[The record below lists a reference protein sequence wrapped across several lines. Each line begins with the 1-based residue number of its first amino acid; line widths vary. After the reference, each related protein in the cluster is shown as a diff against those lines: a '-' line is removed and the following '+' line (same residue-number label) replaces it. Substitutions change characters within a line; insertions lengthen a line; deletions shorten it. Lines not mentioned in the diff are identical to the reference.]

1 MKCKRE
7 KSQRIKGAGD
17 YLVFM
22 VILGG
27 FVALLTTMTSSFSK
41 SFNKKNQMMASN
53 YLISS
58 GAETVLTAFRLAY
71 IQYISELSKSGCSE
85 GRPFLEALKNGSNCS
100 VPINVFTSDDLQS
113 LSSGAFFSY
122 INPNQGGGCSI
133 VTNSSSCGNGDHPLI
148 QAPFPGESQI
158 PSHDASSTLLSV
170 GYLFTLNS
178 INLERGIVD
187 ISVDYLPPGSVGGEL
202 PEHFRI
208 GLRPVFGNAAHLE
221 QDGRVVQESVDPFTV
236 CQGAEWANLLLFNP
250 TNSKCEQFAQMGSGS
265 GLAFYNG
272 RYFGLRSFDGQIID
286 LTASTQDSSSS
297 SYLVDENG
305 EVSGKSVLFSY
316 SRSAL
321 INIDDI
327 TIIPT
332 FRGTSNNFTFSGQLY
347 YVTGQGATAEL
358 GGISK
363 EGRQPICSL
372 GSLDWGQAYNGILA
386 ASFSDPLIPE
396 AGDGLEGNR
405 LALFYL
411 KTVIGDILTA
421 AVIRDA
427 KSGNYFC
434 HVAKEKY
441 LQKDE
446 YKRTLGFDR
455 TDRNE
460 PYVIY

>member
-1 MKCKRE
+1 MKCERE
-7 KSQRIKGAGD
+7 KSQRKKGAGD

-71 IQYISELSKSGCSE
+71 IQYISKLSKSGCSE

-122 INPNQGGGCSI
+122 INANQGGGCSI
-133 VTNSSSCGNGDHPLI
+133 NTNSSSCGNGDHPLI
-148 QAPFPGESQI
+148 QAPFPGEGQI
-158 PSHDASSTLLSV
+158 SSHDASSTLLSV

-178 INLERGIVD
+178 INLEKGLVD
-187 ISVDYLPPGSVGGEL
+187 ISVDYRPSGPVGAEL
-202 PEHFRI
+202 PEHFRV
-208 GLRPVFGNAAHLE
+208 GLRTVFGNAAHLE
-221 QDGRVVQESVDPFTV
+221 QDGRVVQEGVDPLSV
-236 CQGAEWANLLLFNP
+236 CQGSVWANLLLFNP
-250 TNSKCEQFAQMGSGS
+250 TNSKCDQFAQMGAGT

-286 LTASTQDSSSS
+286 LTASTQDSNSP

-305 EVSGKSVLFSY
+305 QVSGKSVLFSY
-316 SRSAL
+316 SRADL
-321 INIDDI
+321 INVEDI

-332 FRGTSNNFTFSGQLY
+332 FRGGSDNNIFSGQLY
-347 YVTGQGATAEL
+347 YLTGQGATAEL
-358 GGISK
+358 GVISK
-363 EGRQPICSL
+363 QGRQPICSL
-372 GSLDWGQAYNGILA
+372 GSLGWGQAYTGILA
-386 ASFSDPLIPE
+386 ASFSDPLVPE

-405 LALFYL
+405 LGLFYL
-411 KTVIGDILTA
+411 KTLLGDVLTA

-427 KSGNYFC
+427 ASGNFFC

-455 TDRNE
+455 TDKSE